1 MVEEL
6 TQYQSVKLIY
16 VFIYRDPIHQRLV
29 LEITSSE
36 AEDMDITANGSCLM
50 LIKGGTGAKP
60 TFSSYEHLQQ
70 LLPNKTVKIDLK
82 RGRKGFIQNLELCIF
97 QSKINFKH
105 ESTALVLCDGLMP
118 VNFTIQSLPKQ
129 GEEKNYVKSFPT
141 KKGLSFQLVSFLLI
155 TFIACRGFFLL
166 RTNLFLHQ

>member
-1 MVEEL
+1 MLEEL

-82 RGRKGFIQNLELCIF
+82 RGGKRFTQNLELCIF

-118 VNFTIQSLPKQ
+118 VNFTILSLPKQ
-129 GEEKNYVKSFPT
+129 GE
-141 KKGLSFQLVSFLLI
+141 KKLREIISHKKRLSFQLVSFLLI